1 MGRRQR
7 SHLKV
12 KVPNIFRLFSLCP
25 VLVFGVDVR
34 GGDAVDVGDVG
45 DAVGAVR
52 GRVESSFVACV
63 TVQAQS

>member
-1 MGRRQR
+1 M
-7 SHLKV
+7 
-12 KVPNIFRLFSLCP
+12 
-25 VLVFGVDVR
+25 FGVDVR